1 MKGHSRVPVYDGDR
15 EKIVGLLFVK
25 SLIMIDPEEDTPIGD
40 VYKRGSFLTASTN
53 EPLFEL
59 MDRFQTGKSKI
70 VLN

>member
-70 VLN
+70 VLD

>member
-59 MDRFQTGKSKI
+59 MDRFSNRKK
-70 VLN
+70 